1 MGPSSEGGSQLDPQ
15 RPANFLNGVKPRMG
29 LRTQCF
35 VQSFPSQSGRL
46 SHLCHAAR
54 AGHITQSGCEQS
66 GIAVFN
72 GQTNVVGYRL
82 VVGEVLRGVEFS
94 KLGNPDLLRH
104 VIITNG
110 LDITQLPQTRLSDSK
125 HETAPS
131 RWVTETVE
139 PALECFCQDDFQHM
153 SNVIERSQ
161 VRKHFL
167 DPRLLLS
174 TLLSTV
180 LLQLG
185 STALAAESL
194 AGSSAAGGSSASSAA
209 SSASDSAS
217 ASSNSST
224 KLVTDARGPYR
235 VVMITPALDDGRFVR
250 VTLEQ
255 GQASNT
261 LQLRLPRVVAERA
274 ELMLGATVMAT
285 PRPYG
290 VQFSRAD
297 QTEPFF
303 LVIRDDVHREFAQTP
318 VRL

>member
-1 MGPSSEGGSQLDPQ
+1 M
-15 RPANFLNGVKPRMG
+15 
-29 LRTQCF
+29 
-35 VQSFPSQSGRL
+35 
-46 SHLCHAAR
+46 
-54 AGHITQSGCEQS
+54 
-66 GIAVFN
+66 
-72 GQTNVVGYRL
+72 
-82 VVGEVLRGVEFS
+82 
-94 KLGNPDLLRH
+94 
-104 VIITNG
+104 
-110 LDITQLPQTRLSDSK
+110 
-125 HETAPS
+125 
-131 RWVTETVE
+131 
-139 PALECFCQDDFQHM
+139 
-153 SNVIERSQ
+153 
-161 VRKHFL
+161 RKHLL
-167 DPRLLLS
+167 DHRLLLS
-174 TLLSTV
+174 TLLSMA
-180 LLQLG
+180 LFQLSG
-185 STALAAESL
+185 ASLAAESL

-303 LVIRDDVHREFAQTP
+303 LVIHDEVHQEFAQTP